1 MARSLLLI
9 CRHSPWSG
17 LAAREVLDIALAGGA
32 FDLPIAMLFIDDGV
46 FQLQDAQAPKQLE
59 QKDLTAQL
67 KALSLFGVEQLY
79 VDAHSLKQRGLSISA
94 LALPAA
100 EVQHDQLSPL
110 LNQFDHVV
118 TL

>member
-17 LAAREVLDIALAGGA
+17 LIARETLDIALAGGA

-46 FQLQDAQAPKQLE
+46 FQLQDAQEPKQIE

-79 VDAHSLKQRGLSISA
+79 VEAHSLKQRSLDITS
-94 LALPAA
+94 LALPVA
-100 EVQHDQLSPL
+100 EVQHDQLSSL